1 MTTSQTP
8 AAPPNSLNVNKLGIF
23 LDGWSELIEG
33 MGSKADKVRKDVLKL
48 VEGREIPD
56 VASGEKIGYVS
67 LISKD
72 RRDYIV
78 SETDPGATTTIYIAQ
93 YGKDLYASWR
103 TWIQYVLNWDLLKWF
118 VGAAVVFGLF
128 GGGIRQ
134 GGGFLGPQETTFS
147 FGGWIA
153 ATVAWLIGFAILLA
167 IAGRVIK
174 GSFLAY
180 FFVEPNIF
188 DAEDITAMSLA
199 AHYSVLRALD
209 KAGIDTS
216 QLRIKQKFTGGR
228 RGEDV

>member
-1 MTTSQTP
+1 MTTSQASAP
-8 AAPPNSLNVNKLGIF
+8 PPNSLNVNKLGVF

-33 MGSKADKVRKDVLKL
+33 MGSKAGKVRKDVLKL
-48 VEGREIPD
+48 VEGREIPEVYTGD
-56 VASGEKIGYVS
+56 RSGYVS

-78 SETDPGATTTIYIAQ
+78 SETNPGATTTIYIAK

-103 TWIQYVLNWDLLKWF
+103 TWIQMVFNWDFLKW
-118 VGAAVVFGLF
+118 VIGGAVVLGLF
-128 GGGIRQ
+128 GGGIRR
-134 GGGFLGPQETTFS
+134 GGGLFGSQQTTFS
-147 FGGWIA
+147 FGWWIA
-153 ATVAWLIGFAILLA
+153 ATIAWLIFAAVILA

-199 AHYSVLRALD
+199 AHYSILRALD